1 MFVVREVLESISKS
15 KNMSQNSNY
24 FYKNTSFF
32 QNNISKVIIIRDNHD
47 FKSCTKISIKKIW
60 KNNNIFRLPYLT
72 FFLVFNNLF
81 NSSSVQKN
89 TKLSS
94 YSLCSKKNNFRKWNS
109 ISICLLFLQNVEHAE
124 RRGAPFDFFSE
135 QNRGCAKVQLMC
147 FSSKRCAKSWPKQQK
162 RARTLICEIDL
173 D

>member
-32 QNNISKVIIIRDNHD
+32 QNNTSKVIIIRDNHD

-60 KNNNIFRLPYLT
+60 KINNIFRLPYLT

-94 YSLCSKKNNFRKWNS
+94 YSLCSKKI
-109 ISICLLFLQNVEHAE
+109 ISESEILFLYVCFFCKMQSMQRDKRGEEHPSIFLANKIE
-124 RRGAPFDFFSE
+124 AVLKF
-135 QNRGCAKVQLMC
+135 N
-147 FSSKRCAKSWPKQQK
+147 
-162 RARTLICEIDL
+162 
-173 D
+173 